1 MNMQKEELLENFNL
15 YNFVSLP
22 DWEALPGI
30 ELYMDQVIYLLN
42 QYLKDTLSVPV
53 TQSMIN
59 NYVKQKAI
67 PAPVKK
73 RYSKLHLAYLI
84 IFCTLKQTLSI
95 ATIKKLF
102 PADIEFEEM
111 KEIYSKFLNNKNSSA
126 KYAQKLM
133 SEISDSNENVSDIIV
148 QISNVSNTF
157 KLTVDK
163 IMSDSKTA
171 EEEEK

>member
-126 KYAQKLM
+126 KYA
-133 SEISDSNENVSDIIV
+133 
-148 QISNVSNTF
+148 
-157 KLTVDK
+157 
-163 IMSDSKTA
+163 
-171 EEEEK
+171 

>member
-1 MNMQKEELLENFNL
+1 MQKNELLSHFEM
-15 YNFVSLP
+15 YNRVTLP
-22 DWEALPGI
+22 DWDSLPNI
-30 ELYMDQVIYLLN
+30 ELYMDQVIFLLN

-59 NYVKQKAI
+59 NYVKQNAV

-102 PADIEFEEM
+102 PADIPFEEM
-111 KEIYSKFLNNKNSSA
+111 KEIYTKFLNNKTEAS
-126 KYAQKLM
+126 KYAKKLM
-133 SEISDSNENVSDIIV
+133 SEITSGSENISDIIIRISN
-148 QISNVSNTF
+148 ISNVF

-163 IMSDSKTA
+163 IMENGENA
-171 EEEEK
+171 REEEK